1 MNKWSGFYNE
11 VKEELKKVVWPS
23 KESTIGTTGVVI
35 AICIVCAVFMGVVD
49 FGLAKIT
56 QFIY

>member
-1 MNKWSGFYNE
+1 MIKWSQFYKE
-11 VKEELKKVVWPS
+11 VKEELKKVVWAT

-35 AICIVCAVFMGVVD
+35 AICIVLAVFMGVVD
-49 FGLAKIT
+49 FGLSKLT